1 MGSRAFLAVALLVA
15 ALASG
20 AWAAVPEDVS
30 LNLNRAID
38 PVTKTE
44 RVTFS
49 GTISSDAGA
58 ELVTVMYQKCG
69 TTFSTSV
76 AAAQTLEGGTWSA
89 SPTMPISS
97 GTFRA
102 RWKNDQSEPVRY
114 RAPARVYFSKQRG
127 REFRVSVVADTI
139 LNQRFVSLQRLAGGR
154 WVHVRRITLELDGA
168 YSAEFKVQ
176 KRGLRLRI
184 FVPAKTAAPCYA
196 SAVSQT
202 VRS

>member
-1 MGSRAFLAVALLVA
+1 MGSRAFLAVAALVA

-20 AWAAVPEDVS
+20 AWAAAPEDVS

-38 PVTKTE
+38 PITKTE

-49 GTISSDAGA
+49 GAISSQAGA

-69 TTFSTSV
+69 TNFFTSV
-76 AAAQTLEGGTWSA
+76 AAAQTLEGGTWAA
-89 SPTMPISS
+89 SPTAAISS
-97 GTFRA
+97 GIFRA
-102 RWKNDQSEPVRY
+102 RWKNDQSDPVRY
-114 RAPARVYFSKQRG
+114 RAPARVYFSRGRG
-127 REFRVSVVADTI
+127 REFRVAVVADTI
-139 LNQRFVSLQRLAGGR
+139 LNSRFVLLQRLSGGR
-154 WVHVRRITLELDGA
+154 WVHVRRIRLELDGA

-184 FVPAKTAAPCYA
+184 VVPEKTAAPCYA
-196 SAVSQT
+196 PAVSQT